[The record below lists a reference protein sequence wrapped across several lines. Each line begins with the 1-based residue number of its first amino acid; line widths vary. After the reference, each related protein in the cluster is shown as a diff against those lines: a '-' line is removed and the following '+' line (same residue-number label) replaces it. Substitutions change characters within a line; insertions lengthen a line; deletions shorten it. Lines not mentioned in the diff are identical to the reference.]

1 MTKSM
6 NDPLEG
12 EVLSPGVKTPV
23 DDEASA
29 VHDEAN
35 VRRDFW
41 KTFRKALRYIPF
53 STELVAAYYC
63 ALDSKTPF
71 HVRAT
76 LLAALAYFVMP
87 LDVVPDFIFGLG
99 FSDDITVLAATLM
112 RLRSHITD
120 EHRDEAKKALD
131 DI

>member
-6 NDPLEG
+6 DEPLEG
-12 EVLSPGVKTPV
+12 EVISPDVKTPV
-23 DDEASA
+23 DEVRAANDE
-29 VHDEAN
+29 VK

-53 STELVAAYYC
+53 STELVAGYYC

-76 LLAALAYFVMP
+76 LLAALAYFVLP

-112 RLRSHITD
+112 RLRGYITD
-120 EHRDEAKKALD
+120 EHRADAKNALN

>member
-1 MTKSM
+1 MTKY
-6 NDPLEG
+6 DRPIEG
-12 EVLSPGVKTPV
+12 EILSRDAKTPV
-23 DDEASA
+23 DEVRAANDEM
-29 VHDEAN
+29 N

-53 STELVAAYYC
+53 SNELVAGYYC
-63 ALDSKTPF
+63 ALDRKTPF

-76 LLAALAYFVMP
+76 LLAALAYFVLP
-87 LDVVPDFIFGLG
+87 FDVMPDFLFGVG

-112 RLRSHITD
+112 RLRGHITD
-120 EHRDEAKKALD
+120 EHRQQAKDALD

>member
-1 MTKSM
+1 M
-6 NDPLEG
+6 NEPLEG
-12 EVLSPGVKTPV
+12 EVIAPGVKTPV
-23 DDEASA
+23 DEARAANDE
-29 VHDEAN
+29 EN

-53 STELVAAYYC
+53 SSELVAAYYC

-112 RLRSHITD
+112 RLRSYITD

>member
-1 MTKSM
+1 MTKWI

-12 EVLSPGVKTPV
+12 EVIAPGVKTPV
-23 DDEASA
+23 DEARAANDE
-29 VHDEAN
+29 EN

-53 STELVAAYYC
+53 SSELVAAYYC

-87 LDVVPDFIFGLG
+87 LDLVPDFIFGLG

-112 RLRSHITD
+112 RLRSYITD

>member
-1 MTKSM
+1 MGKPM
-6 NDPLEG
+6 DEPLDG
-12 EVLSPGVKTPV
+12 EVIAPDVKTPV
-23 DDEASA
+23 DEMRAA
-29 VHDEAN
+29 NDEAN

-63 ALDSKTPF
+63 ALDKKTPF

-76 LLAALAYFVMP
+76 LLGALAYFVLP
-87 LDVVPDFIFGLG
+87 LDVVPDFIIGVG
-99 FSDDITVLAATLM
+99 FTDDVTVLAATLM
-112 RLRSHITD
+112 RLRGHITD
-120 EHRDEAKKALD
+120 EHRKQAKRTLD

>member
-1 MTKSM
+1 MAKSM
-6 NDPLEG
+6 NEPLEG
-12 EVLSPGVKTPV
+12 EVIAPGVKTPV
-23 DDEASA
+23 DEARAANDE
-29 VHDEAN
+29 EN

-53 STELVAAYYC
+53 SSELVAAYYC

-112 RLRSHITD
+112 RLRSYITD

>member
-1 MTKSM
+1 MPKSM
-6 NDPLEG
+6 NEPLEG
-12 EVLSPGVKTPV
+12 DVISPGAKTPV
-23 DDEASA
+23 DEMRATN
-29 VHDEAN
+29 DEAN

-41 KTFRKALRYIPF
+41 KTFHKALRYIPF

-63 ALDSKTPF
+63 AVDSKTPF

-76 LLAALAYFVMP
+76 LLAALAYFVLP

-99 FSDDITVLAATLM
+99 FSDDITVLGATLM
-112 RLRSHITD
+112 RLRAYITD
-120 EHRDEAKKALD
+120 EHRAEAKKTLD

>member
-1 MTKSM
+1 MTKY
-6 NDPLEG
+6 DRPIEG
-12 EVLSPGVKTPV
+12 EILSRDAKTPV
-23 DDEASA
+23 DEVRAANDERK
-29 VHDEAN
+29 

-53 STELVAAYYC
+53 SNELVAGYYC
-63 ALDSKTPF
+63 ALDRKTPF

-76 LLAALAYFVMP
+76 LLAALAYFVLP
-87 LDVVPDFIFGLG
+87 LDVIPDFIFGVG

-112 RLRSHITD
+112 RLRGHITD
-120 EHRDEAKKALD
+120 EHRQQAKDALD

>member
-1 MTKSM
+1 MAKSM
-6 NDPLEG
+6 NEPLEG
-12 EVLSPGVKTPV
+12 EVIAPGVKTPV
-23 DDEASA
+23 DEARAANDE
-29 VHDEAN
+29 EN

-53 STELVAAYYC
+53 SSELVAAYYC

-87 LDVVPDFIFGLG
+87 LDVVPDFIFGL
-99 FSDDITVLAATLM
+99 
-112 RLRSHITD
+112 
-120 EHRDEAKKALD
+120 
-131 DI
+131 